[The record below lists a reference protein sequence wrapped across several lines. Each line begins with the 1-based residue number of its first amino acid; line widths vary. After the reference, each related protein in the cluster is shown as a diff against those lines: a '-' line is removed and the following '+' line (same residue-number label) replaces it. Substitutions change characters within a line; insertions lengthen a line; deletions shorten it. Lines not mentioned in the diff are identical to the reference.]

1 MTNKEIILGI
11 NWEQNSTAA
20 LMINGEIVSCV
31 SEERFSRVK
40 NDERYPKKAIDW
52 ILYENNIKKKDI
64 TQVCSASKAW
74 APSYSLVRQ
83 YTKFSIKDHI
93 KEQNEIW
100 FNRIYKNKKVS
111 HLKVFKKKI
120 DVNQY
125 PGKKF
130 WKKIIKKVARTTD
143 HASNKN
149 ITKFGQKI
157 RSAIIKKHLGVSDK
171 KIKFIDHSTA
181 HAAYAF
187 FSKRKKRSSLVI
199 TLDAFGDFINYTA
212 SKFVINKN
220 QIIYKR
226 FSKGSNFIIGRLYR
240 YVTLILGLKPNEHEY
255 KVMGLAPYCKKEYYT
270 SVEKIFKSFQ
280 DVKGLHFRYK
290 KKPKDLYFDV
300 KKQLDG
306 HRFDAISGGLQAF
319 SEYLIVKWIKNCIK
333 KSKIKNICFAGGVAM
348 NVKANLLI
356 SSIEKNLNLFV
367 PPSPDDSSQG
377 MGACYAFYL
386 LNKKNLKILKPLK
399 NAYMGPKPE
408 NSKTILKKINLNKVK
423 KVKIIK
429 NNLNKTAAEMLAND
443 KILGRFSGAA
453 EFGARALGNRSILSS
468 PINNSIKIKI
478 NEKIKNR
485 DFWMPFAASVTEKYA
500 KKYFILNS
508 DIESY
513 NYMTNCT
520 QTTNLGKSK
529 IKAAIHPYDE
539 RCRPHIISKNQNP
552 DYEKLIEQFGKI
564 TGVYAL
570 LNTSFNLHGCP
581 IVNTINEA
589 IKIFKKSNLDGL
601 LLEKYLILKN

>member
-1 MTNKEIILGI
+1 M
-11 NWEQNSTAA
+11 
-20 LMINGEIVSCV
+20 
-31 SEERFSRVK
+31 
-40 NDERYPKKAIDW
+40 
-52 ILYENNIKKKDI
+52 
-64 TQVCSASKAW
+64 
-74 APSYSLVRQ
+74 
-83 YTKFSIKDHI
+83 
-93 KEQNEIW
+93 
-100 FNRIYKNKKVS
+100 
-111 HLKVFKKKI
+111 
-120 DVNQY
+120 
-125 PGKKF
+125 
-130 WKKIIKKVARTTD
+130 
-143 HASNKN
+143 
-149 ITKFGQKI
+149 
-157 RSAIIKKHLGVSDK
+157 
-171 KIKFIDHSTA
+171 
-181 HAAYAF
+181 
-187 FSKRKKRSSLVI
+187 
-199 TLDAFGDFINYTA
+199 
-212 SKFVINKN
+212 
-220 QIIYKR
+220 
-226 FSKGSNFIIGRLYR
+226 
-240 YVTLILGLKPNEHEY
+240 
-255 KVMGLAPYCKKEYYT
+255 
-270 SVEKIFKSFQ
+270 
-280 DVKGLHFRYK
+280 HFRYK

-367 PPSPDDSSQG
+367 PPSPDDSSQA

-408 NSKTILKKINLNKVK
+408 NSKIVLKKINLNKVK

-468 PINNSIKIKI
+468 PSNNSIKIKI

-520 QTTNLGKSK
+520 ETTNLGKSK
-529 IKAAIHPYDE
+529 IKAAIHPYDQT
-539 RCRPHIISKNQNP
+539 CRPHIISKNQNP
-552 DYEKLIEQFGKI
+552 DYEKLIEQFGRI

-589 IKIFKKSNLDGL
+589 IEIFKKSNLDGL